1 MKLLALAL
9 VLFLVPQDE
18 KITLKFNPRKGDK
31 LTGTSKMEVQ
41 LKISLDM
48 GEQTQEIDFEQ
59 RGGSKKTIEF
69 SEVENGKVTRMVID
83 TAEDYKE
90 KKQPP
95 TMEWDR
101 TDNPMNGR
109 KVTIFMKDGQIVREG
124 ADGLKEKDL
133 KNLVLSQKEEKLFP
147 DKPVA
152 VGDSWE
158 VKGDAV
164 REFINVQDE
173 IKEASLKMKLK
184 EVKEIDKRR
193 CAVMTSVLEM
203 SGKAENEVS
212 FSGKMEVEMVVW
224 IERGY
229 LLSAKGKGKVTLKG
243 DGEQM
248 KMSGEGP
255 MTIETTVKVE

>member
-31 LTGTSKMEVQ
+31 LNGTSKMELQ
-41 LKISLDM
+41 LKISVDM
-48 GEQTQEIDFEQ
+48 GEQSQDIDFEQ
-59 RGGSKKTIEF
+59 RGGSKKTIEYVD
-69 SEVENGKVTRMVID
+69 VENGKVTRLVID
-83 TAEDYKE
+83 TAEDYEE

-95 TMEWDR
+95 TMEWNR

-109 KVTIFMKDGQIVREG
+109 KVTIFMKDGEIVREG
-124 ADGLKEKDL
+124 TDGLKEKDL
-133 KNLVLSQKEEKLFP
+133 KKLDLSQGEAKFFP

-164 REFINVQDE
+164 REFINARDE
-173 IKEASLKMKLK
+173 IKEASLKVKLK

-193 CAVMTSVLEM
+193 CAIMSSVLEM
-203 SGKAENEVS
+203 SGKGDNEVS
-212 FSGKMEVEMVVW
+212 FSGKMDVEIVVW
-224 IERGY
+224 IDRGY
-229 LLSAKGKGKVTLKG
+229 LLSAKGKGKVTLKS

-248 KMSGEGP
+248 KLSGEGP

>member
-31 LTGTSKMEVQ
+31 LTGTSKMELQ
-41 LKISLDM
+41 LKLSVEM
-48 GEQTQEIDFEQ
+48 GEQAQDMEFEQ
-59 RGGSKKTIEF
+59 RGGSKKTIEYA
-69 SEVENGKVTRMVID
+69 EVENGKVTRMVID
-83 TAEDYKE
+83 TAEDYEE

-95 TMEWDR
+95 TMEWNR

-109 KVTIFMKDGQIVREG
+109 KVTIFMKDGELVREG
-124 ADGLKEKDL
+124 TDGLKEKDL
-133 KNLVLSQKEEKLFP
+133 KKLDLSQGEAKFFP

-164 REFINVQDE
+164 RDFINARDE
-173 IKEASLKMKLK
+173 IKEASLKVKLK

-193 CAVMTSVLEM
+193 CAVMSSVLEM
-203 SGKAENEVS
+203 SGKGENEVA
-212 FSGKMEVEMVVW
+212 FSGKMDVEIVVW

-243 DGEQM
+243 DGEQF
-248 KMSGEGP
+248 KVSGEGP